1 MLGFKLE
8 FIGCVCN
15 GLHVDHIDRL
25 AERESS
31 LLSAMRCG
39 HRGRNAT
46 ALPVC
51 NILFAS
57 THTTYWLALQQ
68 VGHCDD
74 HDVLAGGIWMHI

>member
-51 NILFAS
+51 NILLPISWLSSRRDIAM
-57 THTTYWLALQQ
+57 TTMCLQ
-68 VGHCDD
+68 
-74 HDVLAGGIWMHI
+74 AGYGCIYNLP